1 VTKEPWEKVRAV
13 FKEKNLI
20 KEKDNI
26 MENVLMKKCN
36 YLYNIY
42 IGFSEKEIQE
52 QNIRMC

>member
-1 VTKEPWEKVRAV
+1 MTKEPWEKVRAV